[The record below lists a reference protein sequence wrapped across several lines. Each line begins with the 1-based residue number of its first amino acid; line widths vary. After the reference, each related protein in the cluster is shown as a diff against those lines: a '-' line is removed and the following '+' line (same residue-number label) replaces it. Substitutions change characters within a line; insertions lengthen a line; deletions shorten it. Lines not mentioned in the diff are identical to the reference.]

1 MDGTL
6 TLNDG
11 TIMTGSTILESSGQ
25 LFVYVMNGS
34 GIRDVFNLMI
44 EPTKTCRIT
53 AAQSGETLVKEGFTK
68 LVAVRDEGNGL
79 ITAALKKET

>member
-11 TIMTGSTILESSGQ
+11 TIMTSSTVVENFGH

-68 LVAVRDEGNGL
+68 LVAVRDEGHGL
-79 ITAALKKET
+79 ITATLEKET

>member
-11 TIMTGSTILESSGQ
+11 TAMSGSTLLESNGH
-25 LFVYVMNGS
+25 LFIYVMNGS

-53 AAQSGETLVKEGFTK
+53 AAQNGETLVKEGFTK
-68 LVAVRDEGNGL
+68 LIAVRDEGNGL
-79 ITAALKKET
+79 ITATLAKN

>member
-11 TIMTGSTILESSGQ
+11 TVMSGSTLLESNGH
-25 LFVYVMNGS
+25 LFIYVMNGS

-53 AAQSGETLVKEGFTK
+53 AVQNGETLVKEGFTK
-68 LVAVRDEGNGL
+68 LIAVRDEGNGL
-79 ITAALKKET
+79 ITATLAKN

>member
-11 TIMTGSTILESSGQ
+11 TVMSGSTLLESNGH
-25 LFVYVMNGS
+25 LFIYVMNGS

-53 AAQSGETLVKEGFTK
+53 AAQNGETLVKEGFTK

>member
-11 TIMTGSTILESSGQ
+11 TVMSGSTLLESNGH
-25 LFVYVMNGS
+25 LFIYVMNGS
-34 GIRDVFNLMI
+34 GIRDVFSLMI

-53 AAQSGETLVKEGFTK
+53 AVQSGETLVKEGFTK

>member
-11 TIMTGSTILESSGQ
+11 TVMSGSTLLESNGH
-25 LFVYVMNGS
+25 LFIYVMNGS
-34 GIRDVFNLMI
+34 GIRDVFNMMI

-53 AAQSGETLVKEGFTK
+53 AAQNGETLVKEGFTK
-68 LVAVRDEGNGL
+68 LIAVRDEGNGL
-79 ITAALKKET
+79 ITATLAKN

>member
-11 TIMTGSTILESSGQ
+11 TVMSGSTLLESNGH
-25 LFVYVMNGS
+25 LFIYVMNGS

-53 AAQSGETLVKEGFTK
+53 AEQNGETLVKEGFTK
-68 LVAVRDEGNGL
+68 LIAVRDEGNGL
-79 ITAALKKET
+79 ITATLAKN

>member
-11 TIMTGSTILESSGQ
+11 TVMSGSTLLESNGH
-25 LFVYVMNGS
+25 LFIYVMNGS

-44 EPTKTCRIT
+44 EPTKTSRIT
-53 AAQSGETLVKEGFTK
+53 AAQNGETLAKEGFTK
-68 LVAVRDEGNGL
+68 LIAVRDEGNGL
-79 ITAALKKET
+79 ITATLTKN

>member
-11 TIMTGSTILESSGQ
+11 TVMSGSTLLESNGH
-25 LFVYVMNGS
+25 LFIYVMNGS

-53 AAQSGETLVKEGFTK
+53 AAQNGETLVKEGFTR
-68 LVAVRDEGNGL
+68 LIAVRDEGNGL
-79 ITAALKKET
+79 ITATLAKN

>member
-11 TIMTGSTILESSGQ
+11 TVMSGSTLLESNGH
-25 LFVYVMNGS
+25 LFIYVMNGS

-53 AAQSGETLVKEGFTK
+53 AAQNGETLVKEGFTK
-68 LVAVRDEGNGL
+68 LIAVRDEGNGL
-79 ITAALKKET
+79 ITATLAKN